1 MEHLMEMLDLVTSK
15 FSDFADSNVVVGEP
29 VKLDK
34 VTIVPLIRVNVG
46 FGGGGG
52 QGEGDFAGPHKGKRK
67 GPANCGPGKGIGG
80 GAGAGGKARPV
91 GVIIFDEDGVSVQA
105 IPRKKGLL
113 DKLFDRVPEVID
125 LIKQAQGEKTGTPE

>member
-1 MEHLMEMLDLVTSK
+1 MEHLMEMLDLVTAK

-67 GPANCGPGKGIGG
+67 GPANCAAGKGIGG

-91 GVIIFDEDGVSVQA
+91 GVIVFDEDGVSVHA
-105 IPRKKGLL
+105 IPHKKGLL
-113 DKLFDRVPEVID
+113 DKLFDRVPEVIE
-125 LIKQAQGEKTGTPE
+125 LVKKAQDGKPSTAE